1 MPHIERRSF
10 VRGNFS
16 FKVKFRTMTPTEY
29 DELDRP
35 NDTISP
41 QFQLTPG
48 IDITDKKIDADTAI
62 DPTLISCLTLINEKL
77 DLILELLDKDN
88 ENDTLFNNGL
98 GMNISGSGMNIIVDR
113 PLETGQI
120 IHTKF
125 YLSKIPLVYMEIFGE
140 VIHSTKVN
148 ECGKTQYSL
157 GIKFLDL
164 SVNDQERIIASVF
177 QRQRKVLRKRTTES

>member
-1 MPHIERRSF
+1 MPHIERRSY

-16 FKVKFRTMTPTEY
+16 FKIKFRTMTPAEY
-29 DELDRP
+29 EELDMS
-35 NDTISP
+35 NDTIFP
-41 QFQLTPG
+41 QFQLASG
-48 IDITDKKIDADTAI
+48 IDITNKKKDADTAI
-62 DPTLISCLTLINEKL
+62 DPTLINCLTLINEKL
-77 DLILELLDKDN
+77 DLILDLLDKDN
-88 ENDTLFNNGL
+88 NINGFHNGL
-98 GMNISGSGMNIIVDR
+98 GTNISGSGMNIVVDS

-140 VIHSTKVN
+140 VVHSIKVK
-148 ECGKTQYSL
+148 EGGKTQYSL

-177 QRQRKVLRKRTTES
+177 QRQRKVLRKRKTES